1 MTWHIRIWSLNHD
14 SVVTVEGLARIAEFR
29 ALAAADDVYA
39 QLTAALAPSIWQLDD
54 VKKGVLCQARSVVTR
69 RVLWRSENQ
78 ERAGD
83 RRTKKGLE
91 IGEPR
96 KDEDEAER
104 VESKRFAAA
113 RTRGRV
119 CADWGATVTTE

>member
-69 RVLWRSENQ
+69 RVRWRSENQ
-78 ERAGD
+78 ERMRMRPSESRVNALPQPGRAGVCV
-83 RRTKKGLE
+83 R
-91 IGEPR
+91 IGAPQ
-96 KDEDEAER
+96 
-104 VESKRFAAA
+104 
-113 RTRGRV
+113 
-119 CADWGATVTTE
+119 